1 MPNNGSS
8 VVPPKREFLHGYHL
22 RRLDMGIGKMIVAL
36 ILAAGA
42 AFFPMNADGA
52 GLGKATARAIRS
64 HSLTSA
70 HKVSPQILRRDLIRD
85 RATKARGLAA
95 ERRVFRYTTK
105 DRARQEIRRG
115 IPSQSHLTSRA
126 GRGRPL
132 SSGKAQRKYGLPERP
147 QVRETIRLPKGQ
159 PVRTNKSLGGAP
171 GVGEIT
177 SSKPIPPKAIEK
189 VTPLR

>member
-1 MPNNGSS
+1 MRFG
-8 VVPPKREFLHGYHL
+8 R
-22 RRLDMGIGKMIVAL
+22 MIGAL
-36 ILAAGA
+36 ILAAA
-42 AFFPMNADGA
+42 TVFFPMQADGA

-64 HSLTSA
+64 HSLKSA
-70 HKVSPQILRRDLIRD
+70 HKVSPHILRRDLMRD
-85 RATKARGLAA
+85 RTTKVRALAA
-95 ERRVFRYTTK
+95 ERRVFRYTTR
-105 DRARQEIRRG
+105 DRARQELRRG

-132 SSGKAQRKYGLPERP
+132 SPGNAQRKYGLPERP